1 MSGTLQKA
9 KVYTCYTSSF
19 KKWIWNIFVSY
30 LLAGLKNTVYKIL
43 NIK

>member
-9 KVYTCYTSSF
+9 KVYRYYTSSF

-30 LLAGLKNTVYKIL
+30 LIACLKITVYKIL